1 MSDVVLSSLG
11 QIAKW
16 RETKE
21 EEEEK
26 NMERLAALLS
36 KLFGVL
42 FLPRNRNEQR
52 LWRKSKGI
60 SLPRSDLPALSQI
73 SQTPRRVLIYDRLST
88 FPRRAPYRIQI
99 SKNLYRNCAC
109 EGIIPVDP
117 DIGRR
122 KNHMYVVSRQIYREK
137 LILEKM

>member
-1 MSDVVLSSLG
+1 
-11 QIAKW
+11 
-16 RETKE
+16 
-21 EEEEK
+21 
-26 NMERLAALLS
+26 MERLAALLS

-109 EGIIPVDP
+109 EGIISVDP